1 MQRKIRILTITYTT
15 WREDN
20 NLGNS
25 YSNIFKGMDD
35 RFEFASIYFKDT
47 MPENTLC
54 HNYFHISEKKLFKS
68 IFSRKPVGEGF
79 FLENP
84 MDTPKQKFSSAY
96 NKARSLRWE
105 IFLLMRDYM
114 ASWGN
119 WHSKELD
126 AFIENFKPDLI
137 FGNLHY
143 IPVINRLM
151 VYAKNKFNIPLVL
164 YPWDDFYSLKRIS
177 YSPVFWTRYLLERR
191 LIYKCATNC
200 DFMYTITK
208 QMQEEYRSYFGKDSH
223 ILYKGHVFEGDAPVR
238 QYDRSKPIK
247 VVYMGYIGAGR
258 WKVLAQLAQVIR
270 EFNNDSK
277 NIEMFV
283 YTMSPHTPEI
293 ENGLNIKGACK
304 LMDPIPSEET
314 MEVMN
319 SANVLV
325 HVEPVNNADM
335 YIYRL
340 SFSTKLVDYF
350 YNAKCVLAIGGNTAS
365 MSYLKEND
373 AAFVVNDVS
382 ETKDIFRRLL
392 DNPELIET
400 YGKKAWVCGMKNH
413 KIENIQSM
421 VYADFCNIV
430 KEREL

>member
-1 MQRKIRILTITYTT
+1 
-15 WREDN
+15 
-20 NLGNS
+20 
-25 YSNIFKGMDD
+25 
-35 RFEFASIYFKDT
+35 
-47 MPENTLC
+47 
-54 HNYFHISEKKLFKS
+54 
-68 IFSRKPVGEGF
+68 
-79 FLENP
+79 
-84 MDTPKQKFSSAY
+84 
-96 NKARSLRWE
+96 
-105 IFLLMRDYM
+105 
-114 ASWGN
+114 
-119 WHSKELD
+119 
-126 AFIENFKPDLI
+126 
-137 FGNLHY
+137 
-143 IPVINRLM
+143 
-151 VYAKNKFNIPLVL
+151 
-164 YPWDDFYSLKRIS
+164 
-177 YSPVFWTRYLLERR
+177 
-191 LIYKCATNC
+191 
-200 DFMYTITK
+200 
-208 QMQEEYRSYFGKDSH
+208 MQEEYRSYFGKDSH

-382 ETKDIFRRLL
+382 ETKDIFKRLL